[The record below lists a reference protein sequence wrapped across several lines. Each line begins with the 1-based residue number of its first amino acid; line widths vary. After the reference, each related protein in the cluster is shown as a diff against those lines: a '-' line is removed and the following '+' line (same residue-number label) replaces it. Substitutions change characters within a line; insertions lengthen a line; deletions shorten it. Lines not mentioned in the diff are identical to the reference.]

1 MRQNLKYTN
10 HVAHYEADAE
20 YQDYFGSDKF
30 EKQLIRRRYEQFFHL
45 YKIKST
51 DRILEIGSGKG
62 EALQI
67 LGQNDFNYY
76 PLDISAKNLKKI
88 SQLSA
93 KTIFPITGDAF
104 QLPFSDDSF
113 HLVILSE
120 VLEHLEDPLTALKEI
135 KRVVKQDKMILIS
148 VPFKERISY
157 QLCIHCNKLTP
168 TSAHLHSFDEK
179 KLNRLLTEAN
189 LVPEKSLRICNKAA
203 TRLYFYI
210 LLRKTPFI
218 IWKFFD
224 RLFNIIYPR
233 PSHLIISA
241 SKK

>member
-1 MRQNLKYTN
+1 MSQNLKYTD
-10 HVAHYEADAE
+10 HIIHYEADAE
-20 YQDYFGSDKF
+20 YQDYFDSDKF

-67 LGQNDFNYY
+67 LDKNDSNYY
-76 PLDISAKNLKKI
+76 PLDISFKNLKKI

-93 KTIFPITGDAF
+93 KTIYPITGDVF

-120 VLEHLEDPLTALKEI
+120 VLEHLEDPLKALKEI
-135 KRVVKQDKMILIS
+135 KRV
-148 VPFKERISY
+148 

-179 KLNRLLTEAN
+179 KLSRLLTEAE

-233 PSHLIISA
+233 PSHLIIPA
-241 SKK
+241 RKK